1 MNNFIR
7 AIRLERLTNGAFH
20 ELCRLIIVVINGVE
34 DDALS
39 AFISNLKLYFNDF
52 DRLMRQLNAS
62 ALSRTLAVLDALR
75 DSDFRFFR
83 ALINYALKSKKPDVA
98 EAANVVDVVFRNY
111 RDVAKMSFPD
121 ETANMTNLI
130 RDLREPLVFAQ
141 VKNIPF
147 AEDILDVMEEH
158 NETFRNTYEQRSDE
172 SMIVITGGTLDAR
185 NKLTVALR
193 NLVKGF
199 ESVIFLGGSQEA
211 REAAKKIDK
220 LFENSI
226 REMARRGNGGSHSK
240 DKDKDDNG
248 GGNDGDGPIEIS
260 DIIEEDYFTEEDNI
274 EISEEKKD
282 TKNKKNTDGEQ
293 PEES

>member
-1 MNNFIR
+1 MNKFIR
-7 AIRLERLTNGAFH
+7 YIRLERLTNGALH
-20 ELCRLIIVVINGVE
+20 ELSRLVLAELDGVDDTPLSVFVVNFR
-34 DDALS
+34 LCFS
-39 AFISNLKLYFNDF
+39 DF

-62 ALSRTLAVLDALR
+62 ALSRTLAALDATR

-83 ALINYALKSKKPDVA
+83 ALLNYALRSKKADVA

-111 RDVAKMSFPD
+111 RDVSRMSYPD

-141 VKNIPF
+141 LKNIPF

-158 NETFRNTYEQRSDE
+158 NDSFRTTYDQRSDE
-172 SMIVITGGTLDAR
+172 SMSTITGGTFEAR
-185 NKLTVALR
+185 QRLTITLR
-193 NLVKGF
+193 DLVRGF
-199 ESVIFLGGSQEA
+199 ESVLFLGGSQEA

-226 REMARRGNGGSHSK
+226 REMSRRGNGVSHSK

-248 GGNDGDGPIEIS
+248 GGNGGDGPIEIS
-260 DIIEEDYFTEEDNI
+260 DMTEEDLFTEEEDI
-274 EISEEKKD
+274 ELPEEKKD
-282 TKNKKNTDGEQ
+282 DKKKNKKDGDE
-293 PEES
+293 PT

>member
-1 MNNFIR
+1 MNKFIR
-7 AIRLERLTNGAFH
+7 YIRLERLTNGAFH
-20 ELCRLIIVVINGVE
+20 ELCRLVLAELDGV
-34 DDALS
+34 DDTPLS
-39 AFISNLKLYFNDF
+39 AFVTNFRLSFNDF
-52 DRLMRQLNAS
+52 DRLMKQLNAS
-62 ALSRTLAVLDALR
+62 ALSRTLAALDAIR

-83 ALINYALKSKKPDVA
+83 ALLNYALRSKKADVA

-111 RDVAKMSFPD
+111 RDVSRMSYPD

-130 RDLREPLVFAQ
+130 RDLREPLVFVQ
-141 VKNIPF
+141 LQKIPF
-147 AEDILDVMEEH
+147 AEEILDVMEEH
-158 NETFRNTYEQRSDE
+158 NDSFRATYDQRSDE
-172 SMIVITGGTLDAR
+172 SMAIITGGTFEAR
-185 NKLTVALR
+185 QRLTLALR
-193 NLVKGF
+193 DLVRGF
-199 ESVIFLGGSQEA
+199 ESVLFLGGSQEA

-274 EISEEKKD
+274 EIPEEKKD
-282 TKNKKNTDGEQ
+282 EKKKDKKDGNE
-293 PEES
+293 PTNR